1 MYAKTAKIVK
11 IIYCKDNIPR
21 PLYANKGTAITSPII
36 HKVQFSI
43 FFKAMYHIAVKNIPE
58 VKISI

>member
-1 MYAKTAKIVK
+1 MYAKIANIVK
-11 IIYCKDNIPR
+11 NKYCNDNIPK
-21 PLYANKGTAITSPII
+21 PLWANKGTAIKSPII

-43 FFKAMYHIAVKNIPE
+43 FFKAMYHIAVKKIPD